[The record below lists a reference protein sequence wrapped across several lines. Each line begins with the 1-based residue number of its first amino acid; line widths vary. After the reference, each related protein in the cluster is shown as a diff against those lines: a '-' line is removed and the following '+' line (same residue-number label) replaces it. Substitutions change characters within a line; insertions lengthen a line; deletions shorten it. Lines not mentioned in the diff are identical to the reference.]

1 MFTHSDDYSLDGS
14 THPVLFCLWSL
25 QKEFAGIRR
34 VVAHRLVARKLHVH
48 LRRLRDD
55 PPAHWRIA
63 DAIERVAWPRGA
75 RTQKRVHRHVTLVP
89 SEAEVLLLTES
100 YVARKFVHEHVG
112 KGAPTA
118 AG

>member
-1 MFTHSDDYSLDGS
+1 MLTLMLTHSDDYSLDGS

-63 DAIERVAWPRGA
+63 DAKRVAWPRHSG
-75 RTQKRVHRHVTLVP
+75 RVHRHVTLVP
-89 SEAEVLLLTES
+89 SKAKVLLLTES